1 MKEKKQKQWFSFY
14 FLVLKLK
21 SIISRETTKTVI
33 SYVLVATTM
42 RNHGSIRVFELAAH
56 VLKRSM
62 FYMVRVKAGE

>member
-1 MKEKKQKQWFSFY
+1 MKEKKNNGSLFI
-14 FLVLKLK
+14 FLSYNS

-62 FYMVRVKAGE
+62 VYMLKVKAGE